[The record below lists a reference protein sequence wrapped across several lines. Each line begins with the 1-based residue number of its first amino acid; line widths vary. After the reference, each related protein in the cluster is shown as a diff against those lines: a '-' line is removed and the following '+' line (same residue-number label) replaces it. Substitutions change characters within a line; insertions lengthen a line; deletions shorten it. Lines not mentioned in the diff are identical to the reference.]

1 MLNETEIFTGL
12 SELFRDIFQ
21 DDTIQLSEAM
31 TAEDVQGWDS
41 FKQIEIILA
50 AESRWR
56 VRFNPRELD
65 GMRCVGDL
73 ARAIA
78 VKAA

>member
-12 SELFRDIFQ
+12 AELFRDIFQ

-31 TAEDVQGWDS
+31 TAADVQGWDS

-56 VRFNPRELD
+56 VRFSPRELD

-73 ARAIA
+73 ARAI
-78 VKAA
+78 VSKTV